1 VIDAVPDIPLRIG
14 LTGGI
19 ASGKSTV
26 ADMFADLGAVVIDT
40 DVIAR
45 EVVAPGMP
53 ALDDIRARFGED
65 IFDSTGNLDRSAMRR
80 IIFADATARSDLE
93 AILHPRIGEETRRQ
107 AEVAGGDY
115 QVIVVPLLVGSALRE
130 FVDRVLVVDCDEET
144 QIERLLARDAE
155 TREQA
160 QRILRAQASRE
171 ERLAIA
177 DDVVNNRSELKK
189 TKAQVI
195 ELDRKYRRLAASRSL
210 RERHPETL

>member
-1 VIDAVPDIPLRIG
+1 VIDAAPDIPLRIG

-26 ADMFADLGAVVIDT
+26 ADMFASLGAVVIDT

-45 EVVAPGMP
+45 EVVSPGMP
-53 ALDDIRARFGED
+53 ALDDIRDRFGGD
-65 IFDSTGNLDRSAMRR
+65 VFDATGNLDRSAMRR
-80 IIFADATARSDLE
+80 IIFADDTARTDLE
-93 AILHPRIGEETRRQ
+93 TILHPRIGEETRRQ
-107 AEVAGGDY
+107 ADEAGGDY

-144 QIERLLARDAE
+144 QIGRLLERDAE

-160 QRILRAQASRE
+160 ERILRAQASRQ

-177 DDVVNNRSELKK
+177 DDVIDNSSDLASLQ
-189 TKAQVI
+189 AQVTD
-195 ELDRKYRRLAASRSL
+195 LNHLYQSLAEQRGLHAPRPGSA
-210 RERHPETL
+210 